1 MMAFWDPYFGWDYH
15 AIGQIVFALSVVG
28 AFLALFGATEHGDSL
43 YIYSIM
49 GLWLTTNSSIV
60 IGSFI
65 FALVGG
71 FYFWRLQ
78 NGDF

>member
-15 AIGQIVFALSVVG
+15 AIGQVVFALAAVT
-28 AFLALFGATEHGDSL
+28 AFLALFGATEHGDAL
-43 YIYSIM
+43 Y
-49 GLWLTTNSSIV
+49 LFANVATWLTTHSALV
-60 IGSFI
+60 IGAFI